1 MKNNWK
7 GDFYDEIGF
16 SYVII
21 IYIYIYIL
29 IHIFIKG
36 IYPLIILI
44 IFNKIIRK
52 EDYQLISIYNIGLR
66 EIISQC

>member
-21 IYIYIYIL
+21 IYIYIL